1 MTKFNYIYF
10 KKDKKLR
17 ILNNQLNSK
26 LTILFLHGLKSDLEG
41 KKPLFLNRYCKKNKV
56 NFLSLEY
63 AGHGK
68 SYGKFENGTISQ
80 WKNNV
85 KFVIRKIIKKKKI
98 LIVGSSLGAW
108 LGLLQFQDFKKQIIG
123 FIGIGSAPEFLDR
136 LIWQKLRNNEKKMFL
151 KKKFYMLKSDGYEY
165 KIKLALVKDGRKNKV
180 LNKKINSKIPVFLIH
195 GKKDDVVPLK
205 LSRKIFSIF
214 PRAKKKME
222 VIKGGDHSLSRK
234 GDLNKLANLINKV
247 IY

>member
-1 MTKFNYIYF
+1 MTKFSYIYF

-17 ILNNQLNSK
+17 ILNSKLNSN
-26 LTILFLHGLKSDLEG
+26 LTIVFLHGLKSDMEG

-56 NFLSLEY
+56 KFLSLEY

-80 WKNNV
+80 WMNNV
-85 KFVIRKIIKKKKI
+85 KFVIRKIVKKEKF

-108 LGLLQFQDFKKQIIG
+108 LGLLQFQFFKKQIIG

-136 LIWQKLRNNEKKMFL
+136 LIWQKLKNNEKKLFL
-151 KKKFYMLKSDGYEY
+151 KKKFYMLKNDGYEY
-165 KIKLALVKDGRKNKV
+165 KVKLALLKDGRKNKV

-205 LSRKIFSIF
+205 LSKKIFSIF

-222 VIKGGDHSLSRK
+222 IVKGGDHSLSRK
-234 GDLNKLANLINKV
+234 GDLNKLTNLINKV

>member
-17 ILNNQLNSK
+17 ILNSKFNSNV
-26 LTILFLHGLKSDLEG
+26 TVVFLHGLKSDMEG
-41 KKPLFLNRYCKKNKV
+41 KKPLFLNKYCMKNKV

-63 AGHGK
+63 SGHGK
-68 SYGKFENGTISQ
+68 SYGKFENGTISK

-85 KFVIRKIIKKKKI
+85 KLVIKKIIKKEKF
-98 LIVGSSLGAW
+98 LIVGLSLGAC

-136 LIWQKLRNNEKKMFL
+136 LIWQKLKNNEKKLFL

-165 KIKLALVKDGRKNKV
+165 KIKLALLKDGRKNKV
-180 LNKKINSKIPVFLIH
+180 LKKRINLKIPVFLMH

-205 LSRKIFSIF
+205 LSKKIFSIF
-214 PRAKKKME
+214 PKAKKKIQI
-222 VIKGGDHSLSRK
+222 IKGGDHSLSRK
-234 GDLNKLANLINKV
+234 GDLNKLANLIDEI

>member
-17 ILNNQLNSK
+17 ILNSKLNSNV
-26 LTILFLHGLKSDLEG
+26 TVVFLHGLKSEIGG

-80 WKNNV
+80 WRNNV
-85 KFVIRKIIKKKKI
+85 KFVIRKIIKKEKF

-108 LGLLQFQDFKKQIIG
+108 LGLLQFQDFRKQIIG

-136 LIWQKLRNNEKKMFL
+136 LIWQKLKNNEKQMFL
-151 KKKFYMLKSDGYEY
+151 KKKFYMLKSDGYQY
-165 KIKLALVKDGRKNKV
+165 KIKLAFLKDGRKNKV
-180 LNKKINSKIPVFLIH
+180 LNKKINLKIPVFLIH

-205 LSRKIFSIF
+205 LSKKIFSIF
-214 PRAKKKME
+214 PKAKKKIQI
-222 VIKGGDHSLSRK
+222 IKGGDHSLSRK
-234 GDLNKLANLINKV
+234 GDLNKLANLIDE
-247 IY
+247 IIH

>member
-17 ILNNQLNSK
+17 ILNSKLNSR
-26 LTILFLHGLKSDLEG
+26 LTVVFLHGLKSDIDG
-41 KKPLFLNRYCKKNKV
+41 KKPLFLNRYCRKNKV

-63 AGHGK
+63 SGHGK
-68 SYGKFENGTISQ
+68 SYGKFENGTISK

-85 KFVIRKIIKKKKI
+85 KFVIKKIIKKEKF

-136 LIWQKLRNNEKKMFL
+136 IIWQKLKFNERKKFL
-151 KKKFYMLKSDGYEY
+151 KKRFYMLKNDGYEY
-165 KIKLALVKDGRKNKV
+165 KIKLTLLKDGRKNKV
-180 LNKKINSKIPVFLIH
+180 LNKKINLKIPIFLLH

-205 LSRKIFSIF
+205 LSKKIFGIF
-214 PRAKKKME
+214 PKAKKKME
-222 VIKGGDHSLSRK
+222 IINTGDHSLSRTN
-234 GDLNKLANLINKV
+234 DLNKLSNLIDEV

>member
-17 ILNNQLNSK
+17 ILNSKLNSK
-26 LTILFLHGLKSDLEG
+26 LTVVFLHGLKSDLKG
-41 KKPLFLNRYCKKNKV
+41 KKPLFLNKYCKKNKV

-63 AGHGK
+63 SGHGK

-80 WKNNV
+80 WRNNV
-85 KFVIRKIIKKKKI
+85 KFVIHKIVKKEKF
-98 LIVGSSLGAW
+98 LIIGSSLGAW
-108 LGLLQFQDFKKQIIG
+108 LGLLQFQDFKTQIIG

-136 LIWQKLRNNEKKMFL
+136 LIWQKLKNNEKKLFL

-165 KIKLALVKDGRKNKV
+165 KIKLALLKDGRKNKV
-180 LNKKINSKIPVFLIH
+180 LNKKINLKIPVFLIH
-195 GKKDDVVPLK
+195 GEKDDVVPLK
-205 LSRKIFSIF
+205 LSKKIFGIF
-214 PRAKKKME
+214 PKAKKKME
-222 VIKGGDHSLSRK
+222 IVKGGDHSLSRK
-234 GDLNKLANLINKV
+234 GDLKKIANLMDKI

>member
-17 ILNNQLNSK
+17 VLNNKLNSE
-26 LTILFLHGLKSDLEG
+26 LTVVFLHGLKSDMEG

-63 AGHGK
+63 SGHGK
-68 SYGKFENGTISQ
+68 SYGKFENGTISK
-80 WKNNV
+80 WRNNV
-85 KFVIRKIIKKKKI
+85 KFVIRKIIKKEKF

-108 LGLLQFQDFKKQIIG
+108 LGLLQFQEFKKQIIG

-136 LIWQKLRNNEKKMFL
+136 LVWQKLKNNEKKLLL

-165 KIKLALVKDGRKNKV
+165 KIKLALLKDGRKNKV
-180 LNKKINSKIPVFLIH
+180 LNNKINLKIPVFLIH
-195 GKKDDVVPLK
+195 GEKDDVVPLK
-205 LSRKIFSIF
+205 LSKKIFGIF
-214 PRAKKKME
+214 PKAKKKME
-222 VIKGGDHSLSRK
+222 VVKGGDHSLSRK
-234 GDLNKLANLINKV
+234 RDLNKLAKLIDEI

>member
-17 ILNNQLNSK
+17 ILNSKFNSK
-26 LTILFLHGLKSDLEG
+26 LTVVFLHGLKSDMEG
-41 KKPLFLNRYCKKNKV
+41 KKPLFLNRYCKKRKV

-63 AGHGK
+63 SGHGK

-85 KFVIRKIIKKKKI
+85 KFVIHKIIKKEKF
-98 LIVGSSLGAW
+98 LIVGSSLGTW

-136 LIWQKLRNNEKKMFL
+136 LIWQKLKNKEKKLFL
-151 KKKFYMLKSDGYEY
+151 KKKFYILKSDDYEY
-165 KIKLALVKDGRKNKV
+165 KIKLALLKDGRKNKV
-180 LNKKINSKIPVFLIH
+180 LNKRINSKIPVFLIH
-195 GKKDDVVPLK
+195 GKKDDVVPIR
-205 LSRKIFSIF
+205 LSKKIFNIF
-214 PRAKKKME
+214 PKAKKKME
-222 VIKGGDHSLSRK
+222 IVKGGDHSLARK
-234 GDLNKLANLINKV
+234 GDLNKLAHLIDEI

>member
-17 ILNNQLNSK
+17 ILNSKLNSK
-26 LTILFLHGLKSDLEG
+26 LTVVFLHGLKSDLEG
-41 KKPLFLNRYCKKNKV
+41 KKPLFLNRYCKKNKL

-63 AGHGK
+63 SGHGK

-80 WKNNV
+80 WRSNV
-85 KFVIRKIIKKKKI
+85 KFVIRKIIKKEKF

-108 LGLLQFQDFKKQIIG
+108 LGLLQFQEFKKQIIG

-136 LIWQKLRNNEKKMFL
+136 LIWQKLKNNEKKTFL
-151 KKKFYMLKSDGYEY
+151 KKKFYMLKSDDYDY
-165 KIKLALVKDGRKNKV
+165 KIKLALLKDGRKNKV
-180 LNKKINSKIPVFLIH
+180 LNRKINSKIPVFLIH

-205 LSRKIFSIF
+205 LSKKIFSIF
-214 PRAKKKME
+214 PQAKKKIKI
-222 VIKGGDHSLSRK
+222 IKGGDHSLSRR
-234 GDLNKLANLINKV
+234 GDLNELANLINEI

>member
-17 ILNNQLNSK
+17 ILNNKLNSK
-26 LTILFLHGLKSDLEG
+26 LTIVFLHGLKSDLEG

-63 AGHGK
+63 SGHGK
-68 SYGKFENGTISQ
+68 SYGKFENGTISN

-85 KFVIRKIIKKKKI
+85 KFVIHKIIKKEKF

-108 LGLLQFQDFKKQIIG
+108 LGLLQFQEFKKQIIG
-123 FIGIGSAPEFLDR
+123 FIGVGSAPEFLDR
-136 LIWQKLRNNEKKMFL
+136 LIWQKLKDNEKKLLL

-165 KIKLALVKDGRKNKV
+165 KIKLALLKDGKKNKV

-205 LSRKIFSIF
+205 LSKKIFSIF
-214 PRAKKKME
+214 PQAKKKIKI
-222 VIKGGDHSLSRK
+222 IKGGDHSLSRR
-234 GDLNKLANLINKV
+234 GDLNELANLINEI

>member
-17 ILNNQLNSK
+17 ILNSKFNSK
-26 LTILFLHGLKSDLEG
+26 LTVVFLHGLKSDMEG

-68 SYGKFENGTISQ
+68 SYGKFENGTISE
-80 WKNNV
+80 WRNNI
-85 KFVIRKIIKKKKI
+85 KFVIRKIIKKEKF

-108 LGLLQFQDFKKQIIG
+108 LGLLQYQDFKKQIIG

-136 LIWQKLRNNEKKMFL
+136 LIWQKLKNNEKKMFL

-165 KIKLALVKDGRKNKV
+165 KIKLSFLKDGRKNKV
-180 LNKKINSKIPVFLIH
+180 LNRKINSKIPVFLIH
-195 GKKDDVVPLK
+195 GKKDDVVPIN
-205 LSRKIFSIF
+205 LSKKIFSIF
-214 PRAKKKME
+214 PKAKKKMQI
-222 VIKGGDHSLSRK
+222 IKGGNHRLSRK
-234 GDLNKLANLINKV
+234 GDLNKLTNLIDK
-247 IY
+247 IIH

>member
-17 ILNNQLNSK
+17 ILNSKLNSK
-26 LTILFLHGLKSDLEG
+26 VTVVFLHGLKSDIEG

-63 AGHGK
+63 SGHGK
-68 SYGKFENGTISQ
+68 SYGKFENGTISK

-85 KFVIRKIIKKKKI
+85 KFVIKKIIKKEKF

-108 LGLLQFQDFKKQIIG
+108 LGLLQFRDFKRQIIG

-136 LIWQKLRNNEKKMFL
+136 LIWQKLKNNEKKLFL
-151 KKKFYMLKSDGYEY
+151 KKKFYVLKSDDYEY
-165 KIKLALVKDGRKNKV
+165 KIKLALLKDGRKNKV
-180 LNKKINSKIPVFLIH
+180 LNKKINSKIPVYLIH
-195 GKKDDVVPLK
+195 GKKDNVVPLK
-205 LSRKIFSIF
+205 LSRKIFNIF
-214 PRAKKKME
+214 PKAKKKME
-222 VIKGGDHSLSRK
+222 IVKGGDHSLSRK
-234 GDLNKLANLINKV
+234 GDLNKLAHLIDEI

>member
-17 ILNNQLNSK
+17 ILNSKLNSK
-26 LTILFLHGLKSDLEG
+26 LTVVFLHGLKSDMEG
-41 KKPLFLNRYCKKNKV
+41 KKPLFLNRYCQKNKV

-80 WKNNV
+80 WRNDV
-85 KFVIRKIIKKKKI
+85 KFVIRKIIKKEKF

-108 LGLLQFQDFKKQIIG
+108 LGLLQFQEFKRQIVG

-136 LIWQKLRNNEKKMFL
+136 LIWQKLKNSEKKWFL
-151 KKKFYMLKSDGYEY
+151 EKKFYMLKSDGYEY
-165 KIKLALVKDGRKNKV
+165 KIKLALLKDGRKNKV

-205 LSRKIFSIF
+205 LSKKIFRIF
-214 PRAKKKME
+214 PKAKKKMQI
-222 VIKGGDHSLSRK
+222 IKGGDHSLSRK
-234 GDLNKLANLINKV
+234 GDLNKLANLIDE
-247 IY
+247 IIH

>member
-17 ILNNQLNSK
+17 ILNSKLNSK
-26 LTILFLHGLKSDLEG
+26 LTIVFLHGLKSDMEG

-63 AGHGK
+63 SGHGK
-68 SYGKFENGTISQ
+68 SYGKFENGTISN

-85 KFVIRKIIKKKKI
+85 KFVIHKIIKKEKF

-108 LGLLQFQDFKKQIIG
+108 LGLLQFREFKKQIIG

-136 LIWQKLRNNEKKMFL
+136 LVWQKLKNNEKKLFL

-165 KIKLALVKDGRKNKV
+165 KIKLALLKDGRKNKV

-205 LSRKIFSIF
+205 LSKKIFDIF
-214 PRAKKKME
+214 PKAKKKME
-222 VIKGGDHSLSRK
+222 IVKEGDHSLSRK
-234 GDLNKLANLINKV
+234 GDLKKLANLIDEA

>member
-17 ILNNQLNSK
+17 ILNSKFNSNV
-26 LTILFLHGLKSDLEG
+26 TVVFLHGLKSDIEG

-63 AGHGK
+63 SGHGK
-68 SYGKFENGTISQ
+68 SYGKFENGTISK
-80 WKNNV
+80 WRNNV
-85 KFVIRKIIKKKKI
+85 KFVIKKIIKKEKF

-108 LGLLQFQDFKKQIIG
+108 LGLLQFQDFKRQIIG

-136 LIWQKLRNNEKKMFL
+136 LIWQKLKNKEKKLFL
-151 KKKFYMLKSDGYEY
+151 KKKFYVLKSDDYEY
-165 KIKLALVKDGRKNKV
+165 KIKLALLKDGRKNKV
-180 LNKKINSKIPVFLIH
+180 LNKKIKSKIPVFLIH
-195 GKKDDVVPLK
+195 GKKDNVVPVK
-205 LSRKIFSIF
+205 LSKKIFNIF
-214 PRAKKKME
+214 PKAKKKME
-222 VIKGGDHSLSRK
+222 IIKGGDHSLSRK
-234 GDLNKLANLINKV
+234 GDLNKLTHLIDEI

>member
-1 MTKFNYIYF
+1 MTKFNYIYL

-17 ILNNQLNSK
+17 ILNNKLNSK
-26 LTILFLHGLKSDLEG
+26 LTIVFLHGLKSDLEG

-63 AGHGK
+63 SGHGK

-80 WKNNV
+80 WRNNV
-85 KFVIRKIIKKKKI
+85 KFVIRKIIKKEKF

-108 LGLLQFQDFKKQIIG
+108 LGLLQFQEFKKQIIG

-136 LIWQKLRNNEKKMFL
+136 LIWQKLKDNEKKLLL

-165 KIKLALVKDGRKNKV
+165 KIKLALLKDGRKNKV
-180 LNKKINSKIPVFLIH
+180 LNNKINSKIPVFLIH
-195 GKKDDVVPLK
+195 GEKDDVVPLK
-205 LSRKIFSIF
+205 LSKKIFSIF
-214 PRAKKKME
+214 PKAKKIMKI
-222 VIKGGDHSLSRK
+222 IKGGDHSLSRK

>member
-17 ILNNQLNSK
+17 ILNSKLNSK
-26 LTILFLHGLKSDLEG
+26 LTVVFLHGLKSDMEG

-80 WKNNV
+80 WRNNV
-85 KFVIRKIIKKKKI
+85 KFVIRKIIKKEKF

-136 LIWQKLRNNEKKMFL
+136 LIWQKLKDDEKKLFL

-165 KIKLALVKDGRKNKV
+165 KIKLSFLKDGRKNKV
-180 LNKKINSKIPVFLIH
+180 LNRKINSKIPVFLIH

-205 LSRKIFSIF
+205 LSKKIFSIF
-214 PRAKKKME
+214 PKAKKK
-222 VIKGGDHSLSRK
+222 IKIVRGGDHSLSRK
-234 GDLNKLANLINKV
+234 KDLALLANLIDEV

>member
-17 ILNNQLNSK
+17 ILNSKLNSK
-26 LTILFLHGLKSDLEG
+26 LTVVFLHGLKSDMEG
-41 KKPLFLNRYCKKNKV
+41 KKPLFLNRYCMKNKV

-63 AGHGK
+63 SGHGK
-68 SYGKFENGTISQ
+68 SYGKFENGTISK

-85 KFVIRKIIKKKKI
+85 KLVIKKIIKKEKF

-136 LIWQKLRNNEKKMFL
+136 LIWQKLKNNEKKLLL
-151 KKKFYMLKSDGYEY
+151 KKKFYMLKSDDYEY
-165 KIKLALVKDGRKNKV
+165 KIKLALLKDGRKNKV
-180 LNKKINSKIPVFLIH
+180 LNKKINTKIPVFLIH
-195 GKKDDVVPLK
+195 GKEDDVVPIK
-205 LSRKIFSIF
+205 LSKKIFNIF
-214 PRAKKKME
+214 PKAKKKMKI
-222 VIKGGDHSLSRK
+222 IKGGDHSLSRK
-234 GDLNKLANLINKV
+234 GDLNKLAHLIDEI

>member
-17 ILNNQLNSK
+17 ILNSKLNSK
-26 LTILFLHGLKSDLEG
+26 LTVVFLHGLKSDMEG

-63 AGHGK
+63 SGHGK

-80 WKNNV
+80 WRNNV
-85 KFVIRKIIKKKKI
+85 KFVIRKIIKKEKF

-136 LIWQKLRNNEKKMFL
+136 LIWQKLKNNEKKLFL
-151 KKKFYMLKSDGYEY
+151 KKKFYVLKSDDYEY
-165 KIKLALVKDGRKNKV
+165 KIKLALLKDGRKNKV
-180 LNKKINSKIPVFLIH
+180 LNKKINTKIPVFLIH
-195 GKKDDVVPLK
+195 GKKDGVVPLK
-205 LSRKIFSIF
+205 LSKKIFSIF
-214 PRAKKKME
+214 PRAKKEME
-222 VIKGGDHSLSRK
+222 IIKGGDHSLSRR
-234 GDLNKLANLINKV
+234 GDLNKLATLIDE
-247 IY
+247 IIH

>member
-17 ILNNQLNSK
+17 ILNSKLNSK
-26 LTILFLHGLKSDLEG
+26 LTVVFLHGLKSDLEG
-41 KKPLFLNRYCKKNKV
+41 KKPLFLNKYCKKNKV

-63 AGHGK
+63 SGHGK
-68 SYGKFENGTISQ
+68 SYGKFENGTISK
-80 WKNNV
+80 WRNNV
-85 KFVIRKIIKKKKI
+85 KFVIRKIIKKEKF

-108 LGLLQFQDFKKQIIG
+108 LGLLQFQEFKKQIIG

-136 LIWQKLRNNEKKMFL
+136 LIWQKLKNNEKKTFL
-151 KKKFYMLKSDGYEY
+151 KKKFYMLKSDDYDY
-165 KIKLALVKDGRKNKV
+165 KIKLALLKDGRKNKV
-180 LNKKINSKIPVFLIH
+180 LNRKINSKIPVFLIH

-205 LSRKIFSIF
+205 LSKKIFSIF
-214 PRAKKKME
+214 PQAKKKINI
-222 VIKGGDHSLSRK
+222 IKGGDHSLSRR
-234 GDLNKLANLINKV
+234 GDLNELANLINEI